1 MQQFKR
7 PGMAQFV
14 MLGLLSRLSNTSSD
28 GSSLD
33 LSAFRERDRARS
45 DMKRIAARVP
55 GVLLEDLLQL
65 LAESPDPDQSL
76 NLLERLMAQ
85 GDEQL
90 LHLLSRNPTLL
101 HYIILIFGHSYW
113 LGETVLHN
121 TDLLERL
128 LRDKRLER
136 SLTREDYQ
144 DSLARFCAQCPNTD
158 VAPLLSRFKKR
169 EYVRILLRDALGV
182 ATLAEATQEISALAD
197 AIIGR
202 ALEEAEE
209 QMRARHRGPQRQRSE
224 SPLAVLALGKLGGNE
239 LNYSSDVDLLCIYGE
254 DEREK
259 DPSPREHFV
268 RQTQLLT
275 EILSQATPEG
285 APFRIDLRL
294 RPQGSEGE
302 PVVAL
307 EQSLHYYSH
316 VARDWELQ
324 ALIKARYCAGD
335 EALAREFIRG
345 IQRQVY
351 KEAIHFA
358 AIETALHSREKMGA
372 RRRRLAAASRTP
384 ATLDVK
390 LDRGGIR
397 DIEFLAQCLQRVY
410 GGDEPWLRSGGTLF
424 SLQKLHDKGHLSGK
438 DFQELTQAYELLRRV
453 EHALQLRR
461 GQQVHHLPQAAAEV
475 RTVERA
481 VRRSVDGDKPEAFL
495 SELRTRMARVAEI
508 YDRVIHSERHSQQ
521 QREEGIAAD
530 ALRAPAA
537 TMREMSF
544 AQVMERVA
552 VDSRELRDVIA
563 RTHLGLHA
571 RRNLHR
577 FLSSALTS
585 GERYTPLVE
594 RPQAVGRAL
603 ALFETSDYL
612 TDILVRHPD
621 AVLVLDSLPG
631 VSGGTPAP
639 AEDMLLPAGKV
650 RDPGLALAQLRRDF
664 RKCGFAVG
672 AQDVLFP
679 RAAFASMREITRLGD
694 AAIRHALKIV
704 NGERSLAV
712 FALGRL
718 GTEEFDISSDADL
731 LFVRAPEADEEE
743 ARLDA
748 ERLVHAL
755 SAYTRDGTI
764 FAVDARLRP
773 RGTAGELVVS
783 PAPVERYLAEEA
795 QAWEALSYTKL
806 RFVAGREDL
815 APLVLTNAWH
825 QIVKIGARPEFPE
838 AVVEMRERL
847 EKANRY
853 PHSFKLARGGFYDI
867 DFIASYLM
875 LREAS
880 LAQGNTLNRLQHLRE
895 MNFLDELTFARLHDA
910 ALLFRTADHVI
921 RLVTGRARP
930 ELPEAEHARKSV
942 QLWTNRILGCPEG
955 EDLQIRLAD
964 TSESVRST
972 FLGVMERY

>member
-1 MQQFKR
+1 
-7 PGMAQFV
+7 
-14 MLGLLSRLSNTSSD
+14 MLALLSRLSNTPSSR
-28 GSSLD
+28 SSFD
-33 LSAFRERDRARS
+33 LSAFCEPDRART
-45 DMKRIAARVP
+45 DLERIAARTS
-55 GVLLEDLLQL
+55 GAFLDALLPL
-65 LAESPDPDQSL
+65 LAESPNPDQSL
-76 NLLERLMAQ
+76 NLLERLLDKD
-85 GDEQL
+85 GEQL
-90 LHLLSRNPTLL
+90 LRLLNRNPTLL
-101 HYIILIFGHSYW
+101 HYIVLIFGHSYW

-128 LRDKRLER
+128 LRDKKLER

-144 DSLARFCAQCPNTD
+144 DNLARFCTECAQAD
-158 VAPLLSRFKKR
+158 VAAVLSRFKKR
-169 EYVRILLRDALGV
+169 EYVRILLRDALGI
-182 ATLAEATQEISALAD
+182 ATLAETTQEISALAD
-197 AIIGR
+197 AIIGH
-202 ALEEAEE
+202 ALDDAEE
-209 QMRARHRGPQRQRSE
+209 QMLARHRGTQRRRSE
-224 SPLAVLALGKLGGNE
+224 APLAVLALGKLGGNE
-239 LNYSSDVDLLCIYGE
+239 LNYSSDVDLLYIYGE
-254 DEREK
+254 HEREN
-259 DPSPREHFV
+259 DPSRREHFV

-275 EILSQATPEG
+275 EILSRTTPEG
-285 APFRIDLRL
+285 TPFRIDLRL

-307 EQSLHYYSH
+307 EQALHYYSR

-345 IQRQVY
+345 VQPHVY

-372 RRRRLAAASRTP
+372 RRRRLAAASKTP

-424 SLQKLHDKGHLSGK
+424 SLHKLHDKGHLSGK

-461 GQQVHHLPQAAAEV
+461 GQQVHHLPQATAEV
-475 RTVERA
+475 RAVERA
-481 VRRSVDGDKPEAFL
+481 VNRNLDDEKPEAFL

-508 YDRVIHSERHSQQ
+508 YDRVIHSELHSQQ
-521 QREEGIAAD
+521 QREKGIGAE

-544 AQVMERVA
+544 DQVMERVA
-552 VDSRELRDVIA
+552 MDSRELHDVIA
-563 RTHLGLHA
+563 RPHLGLHA

-577 FLSSALTS
+577 FLTSALTS
-585 GERYTPLVE
+585 GERYAPLVE
-594 RPQAVGRAL
+594 RPQAVGSAL

-631 VSGGTPAP
+631 VAGGTPGP
-639 AEDMLLPAGKV
+639 AEGMLPPAGKV

-664 RKCGFAVG
+664 RKGAFSVG
-672 AQDVLFP
+672 AQDVLAP
-679 RAAFASMREITRLGD
+679 RGAFASMRETTRLGD
-694 AAIRHALKIV
+694 AAIRRALKII

-718 GTEEFDISSDADL
+718 GTEEFDIASDADL

-755 SAYTRDGTI
+755 SAYTKDGSI

-783 PAPVERYLAEEA
+783 PAQVERYLAEEG

-815 APLVLTNAWH
+815 APLVLTNAWD
-825 QIVKIGARPEFPE
+825 QIVKISARPGFSA
-838 AVVEMRERL
+838 AVMEMRERL

-880 LAQGNTLNRLQHLRE
+880 LAQGNTLDRLQHLRT
-895 MNFLDELTFARLHDA
+895 MNFIDEPTFARLHDA
-910 ALLFRTADHVI
+910 ALLYRTADHVI

-942 QLWTNRILGCPEG
+942 ELLANRILEHGEG
-955 EDLQIRLAD
+955 EDLQTRLAG
-964 TSESVRST
+964 TAESVRSI